1 MQMGQ
6 AAGGRQQAD
15 KTAVVGCP
23 IFDLLLSVFC
33 IPVSFCNCPT
43 MFNPRPTV
51 VRRVSAEQPE
61 PSMIHEAAEV
71 LRRGGLVAFPTET
84 VYGLGA
90 NALDAQAVESI
101 FVAKGRPPTNPI
113 IVHVA
118 DVEAAKSLA
127 ASWPAVADQLAKR
140 FWPGSLTLVVP
151 KHSCVP
157 DVVTA
162 GGSTVGIR
170 VPAHPV
176 ALALLQAAKLPIAA
190 PSANRATQ
198 LSPTTAEHVHRGLDG
213 RVDLILDAGPTS
225 GG

>member
-84 VYGLGA
+84 IYGLGA
-90 NALDAQAVESI
+90 NALDAQAVESV

-118 DVEAAKSLA
+118 DVEAAKS
-127 ASWPAVADQLAKR
+127 
-140 FWPGSLTLVVP
+140 
-151 KHSCVP
+151 
-157 DVVTA
+157 
-162 GGSTVGIR
+162 
-170 VPAHPV
+170 
-176 ALALLQAAKLPIAA
+176 
-190 PSANRATQ
+190 
-198 LSPTTAEHVHRGLDG
+198 
-213 RVDLILDAGPTS
+213 
-225 GG
+225 